1 MQAVNDKLS
10 LLAILSMAVWQKK
23 NRQARLA
30 IFCAEKCKISETRA
44 VTGVRS
50 VSQSPYKRTGKV
62 VKFK

>member
-23 NRQARLA
+23 NRQARLEILCVKKHKFLKPA
-30 IFCAEKCKISETRA
+30 QRPACST
-44 VTGVRS
+44 
-50 VSQSPYKRTGKV
+50 SPSTYKRTGKV